1 MYSTTKTTTDSGHLE
16 PTLKPCFCL
25 LFWKPL
31 AYSLSHIWLFV
42 TPWTVACQAL
52 LSMGILQARLL
63 EWVAMESSQPRNQT
77 RSPTLQVDLLP
88 SEPPGKPKNTG
99 VGILSLLQGI
109 FSTQE
114 SNQGLLHCRWILYQL
129 SCQRSPRIK
138 IQHTKTYR
146 RLQNQCSEGN
156 L

>member
-1 MYSTTKTTTDSGHLE
+1 MLG
-16 PTLKPCFCL
+16 
-25 LFWKPL
+25 
-31 AYSLSHIWLFV
+31 LSAMPNSV
-42 TPWTVACQAL
+42 TPQTIACQAP
-52 LSMGILQARLL
+52 LSMGFSRQKYKSWLPFPCPEDRPNPWIK
-63 EWVAMESSQPRNQT
+63 PRC
-77 RSPTLQVDLLP
+77 PTLQDNSVI
-88 SEPPGKPKNTG
+88 SEPPGKLKNTG

-156 L
+156 LQL